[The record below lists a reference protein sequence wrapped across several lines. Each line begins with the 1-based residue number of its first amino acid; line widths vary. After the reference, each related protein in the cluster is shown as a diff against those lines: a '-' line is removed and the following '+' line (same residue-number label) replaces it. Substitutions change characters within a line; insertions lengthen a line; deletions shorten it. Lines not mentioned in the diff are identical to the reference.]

1 MSGPETTPKKVPA
14 EEVQPISEGK
24 KEYLKKMLESSQA
37 QKEKEFNAQK
47 REDPTTH
54 PTTLYKEKAMNSFFE
69 HWKALPGDT
78 AKQLTEKWD
87 KIEGKDLDALVG
99 VIDGEIKSYRK
110 KVNDA
115 PIPGVFSPD
124 DLKWA
129 EKRRLQDIVNNG
141 WLPDKAKAYIQE
153 HYNLTDEKEVAAR

>member
-37 QKEKEFNAQK
+37 QKALQDELRNQNARKNAEEREANTPASKNQKEKEFNAQK

-69 HWKALPGDT
+69 H
-78 AKQLTEKWD
+78 
-87 KIEGKDLDALVG
+87 
-99 VIDGEIKSYRK
+99 
-110 KVNDA
+110 
-115 PIPGVFSPD
+115 
-124 DLKWA
+124 
-129 EKRRLQDIVNNG
+129 
-141 WLPDKAKAYIQE
+141 
-153 HYNLTDEKEVAAR
+153 